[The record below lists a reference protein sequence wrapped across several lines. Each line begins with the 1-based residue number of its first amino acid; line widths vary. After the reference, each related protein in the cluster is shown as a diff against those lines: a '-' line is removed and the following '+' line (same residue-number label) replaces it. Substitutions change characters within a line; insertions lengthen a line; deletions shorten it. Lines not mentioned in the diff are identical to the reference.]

1 MKRDK
6 DLLRE
11 LLFEFESSDE
21 WQIRVPKFS
30 GEPDERRARQYHIQ
44 LLCDEGYLVS
54 FTGGIAE
61 AGVFRMTAQGHD
73 FLDAVRDEGIWS
85 KTRDA
90 VRDTGGNATV
100 EIVKALAMGFLK
112 KKISQHTGIEL

>member
-1 MKRDK
+1 MKRDD
-6 DLLRE
+6 DLIRK

-21 WQIRVPKFS
+21 WQFPISKIS
-30 GEPDERRARQYHIQ
+30 GEPPERNSRQYHIH
-44 LLCDEGYLVS
+44 LLCDLGYLVC

-61 AGVFRMTAQGHD
+61 AGVFRMTSQGHD
-73 FLDAVRDEGIWS
+73 FLDAVRDDGIWS
-85 KTRDA
+85 RTKDA
-90 VRDTGGNATV
+90 VRDTGGSATV